1 MKQPLAYIHP
11 SAIID
16 DSVVIDPFVTIDKDV
31 IIGAGTRIY
40 SNVTILPGTRI
51 GENCQIFPGA
61 VIGAIPQD
69 LKFKGEYTTV
79 EIGNN
84 NVIRECVTIHRG
96 TASKGRTVIGDN
108 NLIMAYCHVAHDCV
122 LGNNIIMSNAT
133 QLAGEVYI
141 EDYAVIGGGSLVHQ
155 FVHLGKHIMIQ
166 GGTRIGKDIPPFVTV
181 GREPACYA
189 GINSIGM
196 RRRGYTNEQINNVQD
211 IFRIIYNSGLNVTEA
226 VDKIMNDCPAT
237 AERDEIIIFIRN
249 SGRGII
255 RGIK

>member
-133 QLAGEVYI
+133 QLAGEVYV

-211 IFRIIYNSGLNVTEA
+211 IFRLIYNSGLNVTEA

-255 RGIK
+255 RGMK